1 MKHNPKVVSIDRSAA
16 YVHHRAMKN
25 RRDNNPVDAL
35 ELLRSA
41 VEQSPENREYK
52 LDLAE
57 MYCEMGCHEQSN
69 RILLDLLAE
78 KNAPAECYYG
88 LALNQLGR
96 NEMDSARRALSLYR
110 SHAGG
115 GEYVEDALDL
125 TEEIYLYDA
134 LKRPLDRRRGRAAQ
148 IAEKACSAL
157 REDDVEKARRLFER
171 SLEMDANQPEMRALY
186 AMALRMGGADGKAVE
201 QAKLSVS
208 GAEPSVR
215 ALCVAAQVLYL
226 CGDQLTA
233 LELARQA
240 IAQRPDGV
248 ELRLMI
254 FALSEL
260 GMYAE
265 AADSVRLALQE
276 TPHDKGLLHMRAVL
290 LHRTGAE
297 DEQVERFWRRILR
310 IDPDDSVARY
320 YQELAARNELDSIKP
335 ELIYEVPAEEY
346 RRRLM
351 QIAEK
356 LSEGLDVAAELWRTD
371 RDFRTLLI
379 WAVGTGNEN
388 CGRAAIMVIAAAGD
402 EESESTMRELLY
414 RGDVPMSVKLH
425 GVLFLRLRGA
435 DMGKLMPPDMDAMDG
450 LLPEAEGVLAGMPV
464 GERQLVRFASEVLS
478 QAYGVEALSALALL
492 WRGYRGACGR
502 NDPLVCTQE
511 AAAALAWNY
520 LLQHGRHASV
530 EKLARQFACK
540 PRRMVFYARHMASVL
555 ECYEDANTE
564 QDNEDEDH

>member
-35 ELLRSA
+35 ELMRNA
-41 VEQSPENREYK
+41 VEHSPENREYR

-69 RILLDLLAE
+69 RILLDMLAE

-96 NEMDSARRALSLYR
+96 NEMDSARRALALYR

-115 GEYVEDALDL
+115 GEYAEDALDL

-148 IAEKACSAL
+148 VANRACDAL
-157 REDDVEKARRLFER
+157 REDDMEKARRLFEH
-171 SLEMDANQPEMRALY
+171 SLRMDENQMETRALY
-186 AMALRMGGADGKAVE
+186 AMTLHMVGEDDAAVE
-201 QAKLSVS
+201 QARRSIS
-208 GAEPSVR
+208 CAEPSAR
-215 ALCVAAQVLYL
+215 ALCVSAQVLYM
-226 CGDQLTA
+226 CGDQKSA
-233 LELARQA
+233 LELARRA
-240 IAQRPDGV
+240 IDIRPDGV

-265 AADSVRLALQE
+265 AADAVRLALQE

-290 LHRTGAE
+290 LHRAGAE
-297 DEQVERFWRRILR
+297 DKQVERFWRRILR
-310 IDPDDSVARY
+310 IDPEDSVARY
-320 YQELAARNELDSIKP
+320 YQEKAARNELRTVEP

-356 LSEGLDVAAELWRTD
+356 LSEGLDVAAEQWRTN
-371 RDFRTLLI
+371 RDFRALLI

-402 EESESTMRELLY
+402 EASESAIRELLY

-425 GVLFLRLRGA
+425 GMLFLRLRGA
-435 DMGKLMPPDMDAMDG
+435 DMERLMPPDMDAMDG
-450 LLPEAEGVLAGMPV
+450 LLPEAEEVLSAMPV
-464 GERQLVRFASEVLS
+464 GERQLVRFADEVLS
-478 QAYGVEALSALALL
+478 QAYGVEARSALALL
-492 WRGYRGACGR
+492 WQGYRSACGR

-520 LLQHGRHASV
+520 LLQHGRHVSV
-530 EKLARQFACK
+530 EELAGKFACK
-540 PRRMVFYARHMASVL
+540 PRRMVFYARHMAAVL
-555 ECYEDANTE
+555 ECYEDGERDDAH
-564 QDNEDEDH
+564 EDH

>member
-1 MKHNPKVVSIDRSAA
+1 
-16 YVHHRAMKN
+16 
-25 RRDNNPVDAL
+25 
-35 ELLRSA
+35 
-41 VEQSPENREYK
+41 
-52 LDLAE
+52 
-57 MYCEMGCHEQSN
+57 
-69 RILLDLLAE
+69 
-78 KNAPAECYYG
+78 
-88 LALNQLGR
+88 
-96 NEMDSARRALSLYR
+96 
-110 SHAGG
+110 
-115 GEYVEDALDL
+115 
-125 TEEIYLYDA
+125 
-134 LKRPLDRRRGRAAQ
+134 
-148 IAEKACSAL
+148 
-157 REDDVEKARRLFER
+157 
-171 SLEMDANQPEMRALY
+171 
-186 AMALRMGGADGKAVE
+186 
-201 QAKLSVS
+201 
-208 GAEPSVR
+208 
-215 ALCVAAQVLYL
+215 
-226 CGDQLTA
+226 
-233 LELARQA
+233 
-240 IAQRPDGV
+240 
-248 ELRLMI
+248 
-254 FALSEL
+254 
-260 GMYAE
+260 
-265 AADSVRLALQE
+265 
-276 TPHDKGLLHMRAVL
+276 
-290 LHRTGAE
+290 
-297 DEQVERFWRRILR
+297 
-310 IDPDDSVARY
+310 
-320 YQELAARNELDSIKP
+320 
-335 ELIYEVPAEEY
+335 
-346 RRRLM
+346 M

-402 EESESTMRELLY
+402 EESESAMRELLY

-435 DMGKLMPPDMDAMDG
+435 DMGRLMPPDMDAMDG

-492 WRGYRGACGR
+492 WRGYRGACSR